1 MDQLGGLLYLFL
13 TVCIGYGAAATK
25 LLSEKAAET
34 LPQLLFN
41 ICYPAMILE
50 TFLTVDTSVL
60 LGTGLPIAAATVAVT
75 LVLFVSGLWA
85 FRKQPEEQKALYT
98 FLMGVGNVTYVAIPL
113 FSALLPAEAVLAA
126 IIHST
131 AQDPL
136 IWGIYHPLLLKSTE
150 GQENMLKQ
158 VLSSPCLIATLA
170 GIVLCVTKIPLPG
183 FLVNTAARISAATSP
198 VALILIGMLV
208 YQYGFFSWIRDKR
221 ALLYSVLKVLVL
233 PLVLFVVFLPFLNR
247 VDAILLA
254 ILFGSPAPLMSIAW
268 AKQHHSDVAFTVHCF
283 LSSTL
288 LFLPAVSILVL
299 ILSSMNIL

>member
-1 MDQLGGLLYLFL
+1 MDQLGGLLYLVL

-25 LLSEKAAET
+25 LLPEKAADN

-75 LVLFVSGLWA
+75 VVLFAAGLLV

-113 FSALLPAEAVLAA
+113 FSVLLPAEAVLAA

-150 GQENMLKQ
+150 GRENLLKK
-158 VLSSPCLIATLA
+158 VVTSPCLIATA
-170 GIVLCVTKIPLPG
+170 VGIVLCVTKIPLPG
-183 FLVNTAARISAATSP
+183 FLLDTAARISAATSP

-208 YQYGFFSWIRDKR
+208 YQHGLFSWVRDKR
-221 ALLYSVLKVLVL
+221 ALLYSVLKVVVL
-233 PLVLFVVFLPFLNR
+233 PLVLFLVFLPFLNR

-268 AKQHHSDVAFTVHCF
+268 AKQNDGDVPFTVHCF
-283 LSSTL
+283 LASTL
-288 LFLPAVSILVL
+288 LFLPTVSAIVL
-299 ILSSMNIL
+299 ILSSIGIL

>member
-150 GQENMLKQ
+150 GQKKYAETGAEQ
-158 VLSSPCLIATLA
+158 PLSHCHA
-170 GIVLCVTKIPLPG
+170 GRHC
-183 FLVNTAARISAATSP
+183 
-198 VALILIGMLV
+198 
-208 YQYGFFSWIRDKR
+208 
-221 ALLYSVLKVLVL
+221 SVRHR
-233 PLVLFVVFLPFLNR
+233 NSSSG
-247 VDAILLA
+247 
-254 ILFGSPAPLMSIAW
+254 LFGEHFCSDQRRHIAGG
-268 AKQHHSDVAFTVHCF
+268 SDSDRNAGLSVWIF
-283 LSSTL
+283 LLGSG
-288 LFLPAVSILVL
+288 
-299 ILSSMNIL
+299 